1 MTNYIKSIA
10 MKISP
15 LQITT
20 RSTFRDVSTLHISSP
35 EFEPNGF
42 IPSRFT
48 CDGANVNPPLDI
60 VDIPA
65 VTKSLALIMYDP
77 DAPIRPWVHWLAW
90 NMPVAHHIK
99 EDTFFKEQGINDF
112 RENRYGGPCPPYGI
126 HRYFFKV
133 YALDVQLTLTTRT
146 DRKDLERAMDGHVLA
161 FGELVGKYMRR

>member
-1 MTNYIKSIA
+1 

-15 LQITT
+15 LHITS
-20 RSTFRDVSTLHISSP
+20 RSTFRDISTLHISSP

-65 VTKSLALIMYDP
+65 VTKCLALIMDDP

-90 NMPVAHHIK
+90 NMPVSHHIK
-99 EDTFFKEQGINDF
+99 EDSPFKEQGINDF
-112 RENRYGGPCPPYGI
+112 RENRYGGPCPPYGV

-133 YALDVQLTLTTRT
+133 YALDVQLTLTPRT

-161 FGELVGKYMRR
+161 YGELMGKYMRR

>member
-1 MTNYIKSIA
+1 

-15 LQITT
+15 SNITI
-20 RSTFRDVSTLHISSP
+20 RSTFRDVIALHISSP

-65 VTKSLALIMYDP
+65 VTKSLALIMDDP

-99 EDTFFKEQGINDF
+99 EDTVFKEQGINDF
-112 RENRYGGPCPPYGI
+112 RENRYAGP
-126 HRYFFKV
+126 
-133 YALDVQLTLTTRT
+133 
-146 DRKDLERAMDGHVLA
+146 
-161 FGELVGKYMRR
+161 